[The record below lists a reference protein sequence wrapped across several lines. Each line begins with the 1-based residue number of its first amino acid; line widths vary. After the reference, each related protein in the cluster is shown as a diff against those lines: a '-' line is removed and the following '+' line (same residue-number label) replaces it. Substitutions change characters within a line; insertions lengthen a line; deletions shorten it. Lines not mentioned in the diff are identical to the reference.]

1 MSSGNN
7 TQREKH
13 LPRVTSGE
21 VFPLLEAENISRL
34 HVGKDPMS
42 YAAGKRIVQ
51 MAKAGILKHLGVK
64 EWTITETYW
73 NMTRKERREYP
84 IMRETVLLTVR
95 TAFLKEENRR
105 LDEEISKM
113 KRQIKNTRK

>member
-7 TQREKH
+7 TQLEKH

-51 MAKAGILKHLGVK
+51 MAKAGILKHFGVK

-73 NMTRKERREYP
+73 NMTRKERREFP
-84 IMRETVLLTVR
+84 IMRKTVLLAVR
-95 TAFLKEENRR
+95 TAFLMEENRR
-105 LDEEISKM
+105 LDKEISKM
-113 KRQIKNTRK
+113 KKQIKNTRK

>member
-1 MSSGNN
+1 M
-7 TQREKH
+7 RMERR
-13 LPRVTSGE
+13 LPIVTSGE

-64 EWTITETYW
+64 DWTIVETYW
-73 NMTRKERREYP
+73 NMTRKERRESTT
-84 IMRETVLLTVR
+84 MRETVLLIVR
-95 TAFLKEENRR
+95 NSFLMDENRK
-105 LDEEISKM
+105 LEESISKM
-113 KRQIKNTRK
+113 KKQLKSTIRI

>member
-1 MSSGNN
+1 MEG
-7 TQREKH
+7 REERR
-13 LPRVTSGE
+13 LPQVTSGE

-42 YAAGKRIVQ
+42 YAAGKRITQ

-64 EWTITETYW
+64 EWTIVEAYW

-84 IMRETVLLTVR
+84 MIRKTMLLAVR
-95 TAFLKEENRR
+95 TAFLMEENRR

-113 KRQIKNTRK
+113 KKQIKNTRK